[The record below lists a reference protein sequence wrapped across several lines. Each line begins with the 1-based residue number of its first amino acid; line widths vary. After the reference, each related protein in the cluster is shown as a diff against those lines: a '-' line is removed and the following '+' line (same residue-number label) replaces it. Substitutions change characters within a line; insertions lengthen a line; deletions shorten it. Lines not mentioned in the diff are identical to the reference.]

1 MPSSLKLNKIS
12 KQFEIDYVL
21 KDFNLDISEGEFVAI
36 LGPSGCGKTTLL
48 RIICGLEEPTIGK
61 VFLDNH
67 DITNDEPKERNIALV
82 FQNYALYPHKSVYDN
97 LSLNLKFS
105 GYSKDI
111 IQTKVNLIAKMLNIE
126 GLLDRRPK
134 SLSGGENQRVAL
146 GRAIIRNPKI
156 FLFDEPLSN
165 LDADLRIKMREEL
178 RSLHKE
184 LNATMVYVTHDQI
197 EAMSLGQKIVIL
209 KSGVIQQVGT
219 PESIYNEPANRFVA
233 EFIGYPKMNFFSPQ
247 IQDGKMF
254 IDGQIID
261 YPSTISIPK
270 VDFQLG
276 IRPGDIHISDGSI
289 SVKINS
295 FDYQGNSWLI
305 NCSIGDQKIVLQTTH
320 SEHEHKSI
328 NIDFDWDKVFFFDN
342 NDGTLIKE

>member
-1 MPSSLKLNKIS
+1 MPSSLKLEKIS

-82 FQNYALYPHKSVYDN
+82 FQNYAHYPHKSVYDN

-111 IQTKVNLIAKMLNIE
+111 IQTKVNLIAEMLNIE

-184 LNATMVYVTHDQI
+184 LNTTMVYVTHDQI

-209 KSGVIQQVGT
+209 KSGVIQQVGP
-219 PESIYNEPANRFVA
+219 PESIYNEPVNRFVA

-254 IDGQIID
+254 IGGQMVD

-276 IRPGDIHISDGSI
+276 VRPRDIHISDGSI
-289 SVKINS
+289 SVEINS

-328 NIDFDWDKVFFFDN
+328 NIDFDWDKVFFFDK

>member
-1 MPSSLKLNKIS
+1 MPSSLKLEKIS
-12 KQFEIDYVL
+12 KRFEIEYVL
-21 KDFNLDISEGEFVAI
+21 KDFNLDIAEGEFVAI

-105 GYSKDI
+105 GFSRDV
-111 IQTKVNLIAKMLNIE
+111 IQTKVNFIAKMLNIE

-184 LNATMVYVTHDQI
+184 LNTTMVYVTHDQI

-247 IQDGKMF
+247 IQDGKMS
-254 IDGQIID
+254 IGGQMIN

-276 IRPGDIHISDGSI
+276 IRPRDIHISDGSI
-289 SVKINS
+289 SLEINS

-305 NCSIGDQKIVLQTTH
+305 NCSIGDHKIILQTTH
-320 SEHEHKSI
+320 SEHDQENI
-328 NIDFDWDKVFFFDN
+328 NIDFDWDKVFFFDK
-342 NDGTLIKE
+342 NDGTLIKQ

>member
-1 MPSSLKLNKIS
+1 MPSSLKLEKIS

-146 GRAIIRNPKI
+146 GRAIIRNPKL

-261 YPSTISIPK
+261 CPSTISIPK

-289 SVKINS
+289 SVEIKS

-328 NIDFDWDKVFFFDN
+328 NIDFDWDKVFFFDK

>member
-1 MPSSLKLNKIS
+1 MPSSLKLEKIS
-12 KQFEIDYVL
+12 KRFEIDYVL

-67 DITNDEPKERNIALV
+67 DITHDEPKERNIALV

-219 PESIYNEPANRFVA
+219 PESIYNEPTNRFVA

-254 IDGQIID
+254 IGGQIID

-270 VDFQLG
+270 VDF
-276 IRPGDIHISDGSI
+276 
-289 SVKINS
+289 
-295 FDYQGNSWLI
+295 
-305 NCSIGDQKIVLQTTH
+305 
-320 SEHEHKSI
+320 
-328 NIDFDWDKVFFFDN
+328 
-342 NDGTLIKE
+342 

>member
-1 MPSSLKLNKIS
+1 MPSALNLRQIS
-12 KQFEIDYVL
+12 KKFDNDYVL
-21 KDFNLDISEGEFVAI
+21 NDFNLEISAGEFVAI

-111 IQTKVNLIAKMLNIE
+111 IQTKVDFIAKMLNIE

-184 LNATMVYVTHDQI
+184 LNTTMVYVTHDQI

-219 PESIYNEPANRFVA
+219 PESIYNDPTNQFVA

-247 IQDGKMF
+247 IQDGKM
-254 IDGQIID
+254 IIGGQMVD
-261 YPSTISIPK
+261 YPSSISIPK
-270 VDFQLG
+270 VDFLLG
-276 IRPGDIHISDGSI
+276 VRPRDIHISDGSI
-289 SVKINS
+289 SLEINS

-320 SEHEHKSI
+320 SEHEQKNI
-328 NIDFDWDKVFFFDN
+328 NIDFDWDKVFFFDKN
-342 NDGTLIKE
+342 VGTVIKQ

>member
-1 MPSSLKLNKIS
+1 MPSSLKLEKIS
-12 KQFEIDYVL
+12 KRFEIEYVL
-21 KDFNLDISEGEFVAI
+21 KDFNLDIAEGEFVAI

-111 IQTKVNLIAKMLNIE
+111 IQTKVNYIAKMLNIE

-184 LNATMVYVTHDQI
+184 LNTTMVYVTHDQI

-247 IQDGKMF
+247 IQDGKMS
-254 IDGQIID
+254 IGGQMIN

-270 VDFQLG
+270 VDFELG
-276 IRPGDIHISDGSI
+276 VRPRDIHISDGSI
-289 SVKINS
+289 SLKINS

-305 NCSIGDQKIVLQTTH
+305 NCNIGDHKIVLQTTH
-320 SEHEHKSI
+320 SEHDQENI
-328 NIDFDWDKVFFFDN
+328 NIDFDWDKVFFFDK
-342 NDGTLIKE
+342 NDGTLIKQ

>member
-1 MPSSLKLNKIS
+1 MPSSLKLEKIS
-12 KQFEIDYVL
+12 KRFEIEYVL
-21 KDFNLDISEGEFVAI
+21 KDFNLDIAEGEFVAI

-105 GYSKDI
+105 GYSKDK
-111 IQTKVNLIAKMLNIE
+111 IQTKVNFIAKMLNIE

-184 LNATMVYVTHDQI
+184 LNTTMVYVTHDQI

-233 EFIGYPKMNFFSPQ
+233 EFIGYPKMNIFSPK
-247 IQDGKMF
+247 IQDEKMF
-254 IDGQIID
+254 IGGQIID

-276 IRPGDIHISDGSI
+276 IRPRDIHILDGSI
-289 SVKINS
+289 SLEINS

-320 SEHEHKSI
+320 SEHEYKSI
-328 NIDFDWDKVFFFDN
+328 NIDFDWDKVFFFN
-342 NDGTLIKE
+342 KNDGTLIKE

>member
-1 MPSSLKLNKIS
+1 MPSSLKLEKIS
-12 KQFEIDYVL
+12 KRFEIDYVL

-48 RIICGLEEPTIGK
+48 RIICGLEEPTVGK

-67 DITNDEPKERNIALV
+67 DITNDEPKDRNIALV

-111 IQTKVNLIAKMLNIE
+111 IQTKVNLIAEMLNIE

-328 NIDFDWDKVFFFDN
+328 NIDFDWDKVFFFDK

>member
-12 KQFEIDYVL
+12 KRFETDYVL

-48 RIICGLEEPTIGK
+48 RIICGLEEPTVGK

-67 DITNDEPKERNIALV
+67 DITNDEPKDRNIALV

-261 YPSTISIPK
+261 CPSTISIPK

-328 NIDFDWDKVFFFDN
+328 NIDFDWDKVFFFDK

>member
-1 MPSSLKLNKIS
+1 MPSSLNLRQIS
-12 KQFEIDYVL
+12 KKFDNDYVL
-21 KDFNLDISEGEFVAI
+21 NDFNLEISAGEFVAI

-111 IQTKVNLIAKMLNIE
+111 IQTKVDFIAKMLNIE

-184 LNATMVYVTHDQI
+184 LNTTMVYVTHDQI

-219 PESIYNEPANRFVA
+219 PESIYNDPTNQFVA

-247 IQDGKMF
+247 IQDGKM
-254 IDGQIID
+254 IIGGQMVD
-261 YPSTISIPK
+261 YPSSISIPK
-270 VDFQLG
+270 VDFLLG
-276 IRPGDIHISDGSI
+276 VRPRDIHISDGSI
-289 SVKINS
+289 SLEINS

-305 NCSIGDQKIVLQTTH
+305 NCSVGDQKVVLQTTH
-320 SEHEHKSI
+320 SEHEQKNI
-328 NIDFDWDKVFFFDN
+328 NIDFDWDKVFFFDKN
-342 NDGTLIKE
+342 VGTVIKQ

>member
-1 MPSSLKLNKIS
+1 MPSSLKLEKIS

-261 YPSTISIPK
+261 CPSTISIPK

-289 SVKINS
+289 SVEIKS

-328 NIDFDWDKVFFFDN
+328 NIDFDWDKVFFFDK

>member
-1 MPSSLKLNKIS
+1 MPSSLKLEKIS
-12 KQFEIDYVL
+12 KRFEIDYVL

-105 GYSKDI
+105 GFSKDV
-111 IQTKVNLIAKMLNIE
+111 IQTKVNFIAKMLNIE

-184 LNATMVYVTHDQI
+184 LNTTMVYVTHDQI

-209 KSGVIQQVGT
+209 KNGVIQQVGT
-219 PESIYNEPANRFVA
+219 PESIFNEPANRFVA

-247 IQDGKMF
+247 IEDRKMF
-254 IDGQIID
+254 IGGQIID

-276 IRPGDIHISDGSI
+276 IRPGDIHISEGSI
-289 SVKINS
+289 SLEINS

-305 NCSIGDQKIVLQTTH
+305 NCKIGDHKIVLQTNH
-320 SEHEHKSI
+320 SEHGQESI
-328 NIDFDWDKVFFFDN
+328 NIDFDWDKVFFFDK

>member
-48 RIICGLEEPTIGK
+48 RIICGLEEPTVGK

-254 IDGQIID
+254 IDEQIID
-261 YPSTISIPK
+261 FPSTISIPK

-328 NIDFDWDKVFFFDN
+328 NIDFDWDKVFFFDK

>member
-1 MPSSLKLNKIS
+1 
-12 KQFEIDYVL
+12 
-21 KDFNLDISEGEFVAI
+21 
-36 LGPSGCGKTTLL
+36 
-48 RIICGLEEPTIGK
+48 
-61 VFLDNH
+61 
-67 DITNDEPKERNIALV
+67 
-82 FQNYALYPHKSVYDN
+82 VYDN

-105 GYSKDI
+105 GFSRDV
-111 IQTKVNLIAKMLNIE
+111 IQTKVNFIAKMLNIE

-184 LNATMVYVTHDQI
+184 LNTTMVYVTHDQI

-254 IDGQIID
+254 IGGQIVD

-276 IRPGDIHISDGSI
+276 IRPRDIHISDGSI
-289 SVKINS
+289 SLEINS

-305 NCSIGDQKIVLQTTH
+305 NCNIGDHKIVLQTTH
-320 SEHEHKSI
+320 SEHDQENI
-328 NIDFDWDKVFFFDN
+328 NIDFNWDKVFFFDK
-342 NDGTLIKE
+342 NDGTLIKQ

>member
-1 MPSSLKLNKIS
+1 MPSSLKLEKIS
-12 KQFEIDYVL
+12 KRFEIEYVL

-48 RIICGLEEPTIGK
+48 RIICGLEDPTIGK

-111 IQTKVNLIAKMLNIE
+111 IQTKVNYIAKMLNIE

-184 LNATMVYVTHDQI
+184 LNTTMVYVTHDQI

-219 PESIYNEPANRFVA
+219 PESIYNEPVNRFVA

-289 SVKINS
+289 SVEINS

-305 NCSIGDQKIVLQTTH
+305 NCSIGDHKIVLQTNH
-320 SEHEHKSI
+320 SEHEQENI
-328 NIDFDWDKVFFFDN
+328 NIDFDWDKVFFFDK

>member
-12 KQFEIDYVL
+12 KRFETDYVL

-67 DITNDEPKERNIALV
+67 DITHDEPKERNIALV

-146 GRAIIRNPKI
+146 GRAIIRNPQI

-289 SVKINS
+289 SVEIKS

-328 NIDFDWDKVFFFDN
+328 NIDFDWDKVFFFDK

>member
-1 MPSSLKLNKIS
+1 MPSSLKLEKIS
-12 KQFEIDYVL
+12 KRFEIDYVL

-48 RIICGLEEPTIGK
+48 RIICGLEEPTVGK

-111 IQTKVNLIAKMLNIE
+111 IQTKVNLIAEMLNIE

-184 LNATMVYVTHDQI
+184 LNTTMVYVTHDQI

-209 KSGVIQQVGT
+209 KSGVIQQVGP
-219 PESIYNEPANRFVA
+219 PESIYNEPVNRFVA

-328 NIDFDWDKVFFFDN
+328 NIDFDWDKVFFFDK

>member
-1 MPSSLKLNKIS
+1 MPSSLKLEKIS

-184 LNATMVYVTHDQI
+184 LNTTMVYVTHDQI

-247 IQDGKMF
+247 IQDGKMS
-254 IDGQIID
+254 IGGQMIN

-276 IRPGDIHISDGSI
+276 IRPRDIHISDGSI
-289 SVKINS
+289 SLEINS

-305 NCSIGDQKIVLQTTH
+305 NCSIGDHKIILQTTH
-320 SEHEHKSI
+320 SEHDQENI
-328 NIDFDWDKVFFFDN
+328 NIDFDWDKVFFFDK
-342 NDGTLIKE
+342 NDGTLIKQ

>member
-1 MPSSLKLNKIS
+1 MPSSLKLEKIS
-12 KQFEIDYVL
+12 KRFEIDYVL

-48 RIICGLEEPTIGK
+48 RIICGLEEPTVGK

-111 IQTKVNLIAKMLNIE
+111 IQTKVNLIAEMLNIE

-184 LNATMVYVTHDQI
+184 LNTTMVYVTHDQI

-219 PESIYNEPANRFVA
+219 PESIYNDPTNQFVA

-247 IQDGKMF
+247 IQDGKM
-254 IDGQIID
+254 IIGGQMVD
-261 YPSTISIPK
+261 YPSSISIPK
-270 VDFQLG
+270 VDFLLG
-276 IRPGDIHISDGSI
+276 VRPRDIHISDGSI
-289 SVKINS
+289 SLEINS

-320 SEHEHKSI
+320 SEHEQKNI
-328 NIDFDWDKVFFFDN
+328 NIDFDWDKVFFFDK
-342 NDGTLIKE
+342 NDGTVIKQ

>member
-1 MPSSLKLNKIS
+1 MPSSLKLEKIS
-12 KQFEIDYVL
+12 KRFEIDYVL

-48 RIICGLEEPTIGK
+48 RIICGLEDPTIGK

-219 PESIYNEPANRFVA
+219 PESIYNEPTNRFVA

-270 VDFQLG
+270 VDFQFG

-289 SVKINS
+289 SVEINS

-305 NCSIGDQKIVLQTTH
+305 NCNIGDHKIVLQTNH
-320 SEHEHKSI
+320 SEHEQENI
-328 NIDFDWDKVFFFDN
+328 NIDFDWDKVFFFDK

>member
-1 MPSSLKLNKIS
+1 MPSSLKLEKIS
-12 KQFEIDYVL
+12 KRFEIEYVL
-21 KDFNLDISEGEFVAI
+21 KDFNLDIAEGEFVAI

-105 GYSKDI
+105 GFSKDV
-111 IQTKVNLIAKMLNIE
+111 IQTKVNFIAKMLNIE

-184 LNATMVYVTHDQI
+184 LNTTMVYVTHDQI

-247 IQDGKMF
+247 IQDGKMS
-254 IDGQIID
+254 IGGQMIN

-276 IRPGDIHISDGSI
+276 IRPRDIHISDGSI
-289 SVKINS
+289 SLEINS

-305 NCSIGDQKIVLQTTH
+305 NCSIGDHKIILQTTH
-320 SEHEHKSI
+320 SEHDQENI
-328 NIDFDWDKVFFFDN
+328 NIDFDWDKVFFFDK
-342 NDGTLIKE
+342 NDGTLIKQ

>member
-1 MPSSLKLNKIS
+1 MPSSLKLEKIS

-48 RIICGLEEPTIGK
+48 RIICGLEEPTVGK

-67 DITNDEPKERNIALV
+67 DITNDEPKDRNIALV

-261 YPSTISIPK
+261 CPSTISIPK

-289 SVKINS
+289 SVEIKS

-328 NIDFDWDKVFFFDN
+328 NIDFDWDKVFFFDK

>member
-1 MPSSLKLNKIS
+1 MPSSLKLEKIS
-12 KQFEIDYVL
+12 KRFEIDYVL

-111 IQTKVNLIAKMLNIE
+111 IQTKVNLIAEMLNIE

-184 LNATMVYVTHDQI
+184 LNTTMVYVTHDQI

-219 PESIYNEPANRFVA
+219 PESIYNDPTNQFVA

-247 IQDGKMF
+247 IQDGKM
-254 IDGQIID
+254 IIGGQMVD
-261 YPSTISIPK
+261 YPSSISIPK
-270 VDFQLG
+270 VDFLLG
-276 IRPGDIHISDGSI
+276 VRPRDIHISDGSI
-289 SVKINS
+289 SLEINS

-305 NCSIGDQKIVLQTTH
+305 NCSVGDQKVVLQTTH
-320 SEHEHKSI
+320 SEHEQKNI
-328 NIDFDWDKVFFFDN
+328 NIDFDWDKVFFFDKN
-342 NDGTLIKE
+342 VGTVIKQ

>member
-1 MPSSLKLNKIS
+1 MPSSLKLEKIS
-12 KQFEIDYVL
+12 KRFEIEYVL
-21 KDFNLDISEGEFVAI
+21 KDFNLDIAEGEFVAI

-105 GYSKDI
+105 GFSKDV
-111 IQTKVNLIAKMLNIE
+111 IQTKVNFIAKMLNIE

-184 LNATMVYVTHDQI
+184 LNTTMVYVTHDQI

-247 IQDGKMF
+247 IQDGKMS
-254 IDGQIID
+254 IGGQMVD

-276 IRPGDIHISDGSI
+276 VRPRDIHISDGSI
-289 SVKINS
+289 SVEINS

-320 SEHEHKSI
+320 SEHDQENI
-328 NIDFDWDKVFFFDN
+328 NIDFDWDKVFFFDK
-342 NDGTLIKE
+342 NDGTLIKQ

>member
-12 KQFEIDYVL
+12 KRFETDYVL

-67 DITNDEPKERNIALV
+67 DITHDEPKERNIALV

-146 GRAIIRNPKI
+146 GRAIIRNPQI

-261 YPSTISIPK
+261 CPSTISIPK

-289 SVKINS
+289 SVEIKS

-328 NIDFDWDKVFFFDN
+328 NIDFDWDKVFFFDK

>member
-1 MPSSLKLNKIS
+1 MPSSLKLEKIS
-12 KQFEIDYVL
+12 KRFEIEYVL
-21 KDFNLDISEGEFVAI
+21 KDFNLDIAEGEFVAI

-105 GYSKDI
+105 GFSKDV
-111 IQTKVNLIAKMLNIE
+111 IQTKVNFIAKMLNIE

-184 LNATMVYVTHDQI
+184 LNTTMVYVTHDQI

-233 EFIGYPKMNFFSPQ
+233 EFIGYPKMNIFSPQ
-247 IQDGKMF
+247 IQDGKMS
-254 IDGQIID
+254 IGGQMIN

-276 IRPGDIHISDGSI
+276 IRPRDIHISDGSI
-289 SVKINS
+289 SLEINS

-305 NCSIGDQKIVLQTTH
+305 NCSIGDHKIILQTTH
-320 SEHEHKSI
+320 SEHDQENI
-328 NIDFDWDKVFFFDN
+328 NIDFDWDKVFFFDK
-342 NDGTLIKE
+342 NDGTLIKQ